1 MTVAL
6 TLKSIS
12 YFGEYSDVG
21 LFDLNAMSATEPLAH
36 KGYSTVHASI
46 ESLLNRQLC
55 LSTTVGA
62 LRITKKCI
70 DECLYMP
77 CLPLPVSD
85 HNQVLNST
93 CLSVFVLAACLW
105 F

>member
-21 LFDLNAMSATEPLAH
+21 LFDLNAMSATEPLSH

-46 ESLLNRQLC
+46 ESLLKQAVVPEYHC
-55 LSTTVGA
+55 
-62 LRITKKCI
+62 
-70 DECLYMP
+70 
-77 CLPLPVSD
+77 
-85 HNQVLNST
+85 
-93 CLSVFVLAACLW
+93 
-105 F
+105 

>member
-21 LFDLNAMSATEPLAH
+21 LFDLNAMSATEPLSH

-46 ESLLNRQLC
+46 DMHPYIGSC
-55 LSTTVGA
+55 A
-62 LRITKKCI
+62 
-70 DECLYMP
+70 
-77 CLPLPVSD
+77 
-85 HNQVLNST
+85 
-93 CLSVFVLAACLW
+93 
-105 F
+105 